1 MPRWAVVSVLGT
13 CQILAWGSSYY
24 LPAVLAV
31 PIAQATGWPAT
42 WILGGLSI
50 GLLVAGLIAPIVG
63 RTIDRIG
70 GRPILASSAVFLA
83 IGLLGLAVAP
93 NVETYVVAWVVI
105 GFGMGTG
112 LYDPAFST
120 LGRLYGEEART
131 LITGT
136 TLFGGFAST
145 VCWPLSA
152 LLVELVGWRGT
163 CLTYAGIHLLVV
175 LPLYLFTIPREPRL
189 AARSKPALLTREA
202 TTQRQVPMRLVFWLL
217 AFSLTLASVIMTVVS
232 VELIALLQARGFS
245 VQTAVAL
252 GMLIGPSQVGSRVIE
267 FAFGRRAHP
276 IWIMLISTVLT
287 LAGLG
292 LLLFGSLLA
301 GLGLVLYGAGG
312 GIRSIVRGTLP
323 LALFGREG
331 YATLMGRLAFPSL
344 VAQSASPAIGA
355 ALLFGVGAQS
365 TILIMISVAI
375 INVIGVAVMIP
386 LVPPNTAPAVTAP
399 RV

>member
-1 MPRWAVVSVLGT
+1 MPRWAVVSALGM

-31 PIAQATGWPAT
+31 PIARATGWPAP

-63 RTIDRIG
+63 RTIDRVG
-70 GRPILASSAVFLA
+70 GRPILAGSAVFLA

-93 NVETYVVAWVVI
+93 NVETYVAAWVVI

-152 LLVELVGWRGT
+152 LLVEFVGWRGA

-175 LPLYLFTIPREPRL
+175 LPLYLFAIPREPRH
-189 AARSKPALLTREA
+189 AVRSKPTPS
-202 TTQRQVPMRLVFWLL
+202 TQDASVQPRAPRRLVFWLL

-245 VQTAVAL
+245 VETAVAL
-252 GMLIGPSQVGSRVIE
+252 GMLVGPSQVGSRVIE
-267 FAFGRRAHP
+267 FAFGRRTHP
-276 IWIMLISTVLT
+276 IWITLISTVLT
-287 LAGLG
+287 LVGLA

-323 LALFGREG
+323 LILFGSEG

-355 ALLFGVGAQS
+355 ALLYGVGAQS
-365 TILIMISVAI
+365 TILIMTSVAI
-375 INVIGVAVMIP
+375 INVIAVAVMIP
-386 LVPPNTAPAVTAP
+386 LVPWRTAPPA
-399 RV
+399 